1 MTMGRSERARD
12 FRRSGA
18 ADPEGRQRVGVLREV
33 PRVLQ
38 LFGADPLE
46 VFRTAGLDPRI
57 LDNPDN
63 EISFV
68 AMGRLFQACVEA
80 TRCEHF
86 GLLAGQGLNLQ
97 SLGIVGQLMRTAP
110 NLHFALWDLALTQ
123 ARNADGAVCYL
134 RRMEHLSVHGYAIYQ
149 PGVPAIEQIID
160 GALALA
166 TNAIRELAGNVIVE
180 VTFAHAEPRH
190 IGAFRKFFGVP
201 LLFNAEES
209 TVVVLA
215 DALPLPVRS
224 RDDKER
230 GRLQELARRHLA
242 LQHPDIV
249 AQVVR
254 LLRPRVISGG
264 VSLDETAAFLSLH
277 PWSLLRRLKG
287 RGTTFRRLLNE
298 TRYEV
303 AGQLLRGTRLS
314 VTQIGVALGY
324 ADTAVFT
331 RAFRRWSGASPSDW
345 RARHHD
351 VVAKPS
357 PSPSLDLMPGKQMIV
372 RKDQATSRSR

>member
-1 MTMGRSERARD
+1 MTMGRGETALD
-12 FRRSGA
+12 LGRSGDA
-18 ADPEGRQRVGVLREV
+18 LQEGRQRVGVLREV

-38 LFGADPLE
+38 LFGAEPPE
-46 VFRTAGLDPRI
+46 VFRTAGLDPGI
-57 LDNPDN
+57 LDNPDS

-97 SLGIVGQLMRTAP
+97 SLGIVGQLMQTAP
-110 NLHFALWDLALTQ
+110 NLHFALSDLALTQ
-123 ARNADGAVCYL
+123 ARNADGAVSYL
-134 RRMEHLSVHGYAIYQ
+134 RRTEHFSVVGYAIYQ

-166 TNAIRELAGNVIVE
+166 VSAIRELAGKVVLE
-180 VTFAHAEPRH
+180 VTFAHAEPRD
-190 IGAFRKFFGVP
+190 IGVFRRFFGVP

-209 TVVVLA
+209 TVVVPA
-215 DALPLPVRS
+215 DALMLPVRT
-224 RDDKER
+224 RDDQER
-230 GRLQELARRHLA
+230 GRLQDLVRRHFA
-242 LQHPDIV
+242 LQHPDII

-264 VSLDETAAFLSLH
+264 VSLDEIAAYLSLR
-277 PWSLLRRLKG
+277 PWSLLRRLKA
-287 RGTTFRRLLNE
+287 RGTTFRQLLNE

-303 AGQLLRGTRLS
+303 ADQLLRGTRLS
-314 VTQIGVALGY
+314 VTEIGIALGY

-345 RARHHD
+345 RAHRQD
-351 VVAKPS
+351 VLAEPAPS
-357 PSPSLDLMPGKQMIV
+357 SPPEMMPGGG
-372 RKDQATSRSR
+372 

>member
-1 MTMGRSERARD
+1 MGCSGRALD
-12 FRRSGA
+12 LRRSGY
-18 ADPEGRQRVGVLREV
+18 DHQEGRQRVGVLREV
-33 PRVLQ
+33 PLVLQ
-38 LFGADPLE
+38 RLGADPRE

-57 LDNPDN
+57 LDNPDS

-68 AMGRLFQACVEA
+68 AMGRLFQASVEA

-110 NLHFALWDLALTQ
+110 NLHFALSDLALTQ
-123 ARNADGAVCYL
+123 ARNADGAVSYL
-134 RRMEHLSVHGYAIYQ
+134 WRTEHFSVLGYAIYQ
-149 PGVPAIEQIID
+149 PGVPAIDQIID

-166 TNAIRELAGNVIVE
+166 VRAIRELAGKVVVE
-180 VTFAHAEPRH
+180 VTFAHAEPRN
-190 IGAFRKFFGVP
+190 IAAFRRFFGVP
-201 LLFNAEES
+201 LRFNAEES
-209 TVVVLA
+209 TVVVPA
-215 DALPLPVRS
+215 HALPLPVHT

-230 GRLQELARRHLA
+230 GRLQDLVRRHFA

-264 VSLDETAAFLSLH
+264 VSLDEIAAFLSLH
-277 PWSLLRRLKG
+277 PWSLLRRLKL
-287 RGTTFRRLLNE
+287 RGTTFRQLLNE

-314 VTQIGVALGY
+314 VTQIGIALGY

-345 RARHHD
+345 RARCHD
-351 VVAKPS
+351 VIGEPEPYPLQS
-357 PSPSLDLMPGKQMIV
+357 MMPEGG
-372 RKDQATSRSR
+372 

>member
-1 MTMGRSERARD
+1 MTMGRSVRALD
-12 FRRSGA
+12 LRRSGI
-18 ADPEGRQRVGVLREV
+18 ADPEGRQRVGVLREI

-38 LFGADPLE
+38 LLGADPAK

-57 LDNPDN
+57 LDHPDN

-68 AMGRLFQACVEA
+68 AMGRLFQASVEA
-80 TRCEHF
+80 TGCEHF

-97 SLGIVGQLMRTAP
+97 SLGVVGQLMRTAP
-110 NLHFALWDLALTQ
+110 NLDFALWDLALTQ
-123 ARNADGAVCYL
+123 ARNADGAVSYL
-134 RRMEHLSVHGYAIYQ
+134 RPMKESSIVGYAIYQ
-149 PGVPAIEQIID
+149 PGVPAIDQIID

-166 TNAIRELAGNVIVE
+166 VSAIRELAGKVVVE
-180 VTFAHAEPRH
+180 VTFAHAEPRD
-190 IGAFRKFFGVP
+190 IRPFRRFFGVP

-209 TVVVLA
+209 TVVVPA
-215 DALPLPVRS
+215 EALPLAIRS

-230 GRLQELARRHLA
+230 GRLQDLVRRHLA

-254 LLRPRVISGG
+254 LLRPRVTSGG
-264 VSLDETAAFLSLH
+264 VSLDEVAAFLSLH
-277 PWSLLRRLKG
+277 PWSLLRRLKL

-314 VTQIGVALGY
+314 VTEIGIALGY

-345 RARHHD
+345 RARCHD
-351 VVAKPS
+351 VVAEPASS
-357 PSPSLDLMPGKQMIV
+357 PPPEMTRGSGCL
-372 RKDQATSRSR
+372 